1 MREIDKKHIE
11 ETKNKKINEMVSE
24 ELADE
29 DISAEE
35 YEETKKEICR
45 EYGTDDDNYLVNGA
59 VLVCDRAT
67 SDLVLVKGQPIILT
81 SDIGADIRTKTNLRV
96 SKNAAYDKE
105 QKVATVK
112 DRELIEDP
120 QKDTDKNIRPFMCNC
135 LNQPNDEEA
144 DEILR
149 NREYYEKNGTCCKLI
164 KLRDD
169 WENMIRDT
177 NYQTFSYGVDNRV
190 EEVEGI
196 TMLSMLFCS
205 HGGLIT
211 PIDSG
216 QSSNEEIVLIYEA
229 DKQAKVSG
237 LSGESGEGARKGVPV
252 LFNFSTHEPGK
263 FGSSTPNYYIMNHS
277 NQYTDS
283 DGLSRISK
291 IPGEKANDDY
301 YCVAMAPG
309 FITRASNYCT
319 PAEEGNINFG
329 YRFLVRLCDKNGG
342 NYDLNVIVV
351 DEKNSEDRSDL
362 YPHNNIVEFV
372 TNNALSDDITE
383 GGNVSFDKLLGGTE
397 LEIEEV
403 YAYKEGAYVTG
414 NYRDGGCRKDR

>member
-1 MREIDKKHIE
+1 M
-11 ETKNKKINEMVSE
+11 
-24 ELADE
+24 
-29 DISAEE
+29 
-35 YEETKKEICR
+35 
-45 EYGTDDDNYLVNGA
+45 
-59 VLVCDRAT
+59 LVCDRAT

-211 PIDSG
+211 PI
-216 QSSNEEIVLIYEA
+216 
-229 DKQAKVSG
+229 
-237 LSGESGEGARKGVPV
+237 
-252 LFNFSTHEPGK
+252 
-263 FGSSTPNYYIMNHS
+263 
-277 NQYTDS
+277 
-283 DGLSRISK
+283 
-291 IPGEKANDDY
+291 
-301 YCVAMAPG
+301 
-309 FITRASNYCT
+309 
-319 PAEEGNINFG
+319 
-329 YRFLVRLCDKNGG
+329 
-342 NYDLNVIVV
+342 
-351 DEKNSEDRSDL
+351 
-362 YPHNNIVEFV
+362 
-372 TNNALSDDITE
+372 
-383 GGNVSFDKLLGGTE
+383 
-397 LEIEEV
+397 
-403 YAYKEGAYVTG
+403 
-414 NYRDGGCRKDR
+414 